1 MKKMTE
7 LVFLFYLFIL
17 SASFDLLSVRKALIK
32 GSNWPSAQNQ
42 WPVGVNQ
49 HHRHAEGW
57 LLPWCQG
64 AGDSS
69 ALLWLQ
75 QGCAG
80 CSCGHGLYRAST
92 SVLEMLPRR
101 RIYMD
106 LQLLSPSIWV
116 RCADLHCLFFFSLVK
131 CMQGN
136 IMYEQFLASVKSC
149 LSSKCFSLALLPLPE
164 QPELHSCL
172 PVVAFKCHKV
182 AATPTLLTEP
192 RRNYKFHLLAGCALF
207 ASSSGRGNVQI
218 FRKQIQTW

>member
-1 MKKMTE
+1 MPCYDFSRAVLAVPVAMGFIGHQPVSSRCCPGEGFTWICNYFLPAPE
-7 LVFLFYLFIL
+7 LGV
-17 SASFDLLSVRKALIK
+17 LICT
-32 GSNWPSAQNQ
+32 
-42 WPVGVNQ
+42 V
-49 HHRHAEGW
+49 
-57 LLPWCQG
+57 
-64 AGDSS
+64 
-69 ALLWLQ
+69 
-75 QGCAG
+75 
-80 CSCGHGLYRAST
+80 
-92 SVLEMLPRR
+92 
-101 RIYMD
+101 
-106 LQLLSPSIWV
+106 
-116 RCADLHCLFFFSLVK
+116 LFFFSLVK

-218 FRKQIQTW
+218 FRKQIQMW